1 MKSFL
6 NQSGLLNEADT
17 QASTDAEE
25 LFVDLWNFFTG
36 KGKGMSKDQFL
47 DTPWESDPNLK
58 KAYGYFRKYGG
69 AEVAPSNRTKLRLP
83 ADEAE
88 VSDLFYD
95 LGQTLLKKGKGWGS
109 SPNAVPAG
117 STKPGV
123 SGYWKDST
131 GKAKDTSKSDIIIGG
146 QGISVKNGG
155 GARLM
160 SGVEA
165 EAKATIETAVKQSG
179 ADKKVQK
186 ELEKLLKG
194 FVEPL
199 VVRQNDIPGLAAKS
213 PALRDFAKVIKDPE
227 QRKKLN
233 AQNQKAMELFLQGDA
248 MRASEKTQQILNK
261 HFNASDSAFA
271 KAWSWEAGSG
281 AEKFSGKVFGKA
293 GATEGEATWMFAFSP
308 DLTKIV
314 IDRMDSPSS
323 PIVKKIASQA
333 QIRFDFKS
341 NSGKY
346 GRRGYQTMQAE
357 LKTDFTKVESLTESV
372 YEEADKWNNMLNES
386 LITEAQLL
394 KKLLGLA
401 KKMLDGMKRL
411 WEGIKKKVKKI
422 ADAFAKALKQ
432 GYRAVLEFLEIE
444 MVNPRVKTEFD
455 LL

>member
-6 NQSGLLNEADT
+6 KQTGLLTEADT

-36 KGKGMSKDQFL
+36 KGKKMSKDAFL
-47 DTPWESDPNLK
+47 NTPWDSDPSLK
-58 KAYGYFRKYGG
+58 KAYGYFKKYGG
-69 AEVAPSNRTKLRLP
+69 SEVAPSNRTKLRLP

-95 LGQTLLKKGKGWGS
+95 LGQTLLKKGKAWGS

-123 SGYWKDST
+123 SGYWNEST
-131 GKAKDTSKSDIIIGG
+131 GKSKDTSKSDIIIGG
-146 QGISVKNGG
+146 HGISVKNGG

-179 ADKKVQK
+179 ADKKVQA

-199 VVRQNDIPGLAAKS
+199 IVQQKEIPGLGAQS
-213 PALRDFAKVIKDPE
+213 PAIRDFKKVISDPE
-227 QRKKLN
+227 RRKLLN
-233 AQNQKAMELFLQGDA
+233 AKNKKAMEEFEKGDA
-248 MRASEKTQQILNK
+248 MRASEKTQEILNK
-261 HFNASDSAFA
+261 HFNADDSAFA

-308 DLTKIV
+308 DLSKIV
-314 IDRMDSPSS
+314 IDKMDSPNS

-333 QIRFDFKS
+333 DIRFDFKS
-341 NSGKY
+341 NHGKH

-386 LITEAQLL
+386 LITELQLL
-394 KKLLGLA
+394 KKLGDLATKMWNGL
-401 KKMLDGMKRL
+401 KKL
-411 WEGIKKKVKKI
+411 WGSIKKKLLKI
-422 ADAFAKALKQ
+422 RDAFAAALKK

-444 MVNPRVKTEFD
+444 MVNAKVKTEFN

>member
-1 MKSFL
+1 
-6 NQSGLLNEADT
+6 
-17 QASTDAEE
+17 
-25 LFVDLWNFFTG
+25 
-36 KGKGMSKDQFL
+36 
-47 DTPWESDPNLK
+47 
-58 KAYGYFRKYGG
+58 
-69 AEVAPSNRTKLRLP
+69 
-83 ADEAE
+83 
-88 VSDLFYD
+88 
-95 LGQTLLKKGKGWGS
+95 
-109 SPNAVPAG
+109 
-117 STKPGV
+117 
-123 SGYWKDST
+123 
-131 GKAKDTSKSDIIIGG
+131 
-146 QGISVKNGG
+146 
-155 GARLM
+155 M

-179 ADKKVQK
+179 ADKKVQS

-199 VVRQNDIPGLAAKS
+199 VVQQADIPGLSKKS

-233 AQNQKAMELFLQGDA
+233 AQNEKAMELFLAGDA
-248 MRASEKTQQILNK
+248 MRASEKTQRILNK
-261 HFNASDSAFA
+261 NFNASDSAFA

-293 GATEGEATWMFAFSP
+293 GSTEGEATWMFAFSP

-314 IDRMDSPSS
+314 IDKMDSPNS

-341 NSGKY
+341 NSGKL
-346 GRRGYQTMQAE
+346 GRKGYQTMQAE
-357 LKTDFTKVESLTESV
+357 LRTDFTKVQSLTESV

-401 KKMLDGMKRL
+401 KKMFDGMKKL
-411 WEGIKKKVKKI
+411 WEGIKKKLMKI
-422 ADAFAKALKQ
+422 RDAFAAALKK

-444 MVNPRVKTEFD
+444 MVNVQVKTEFD
-455 LL
+455 LT